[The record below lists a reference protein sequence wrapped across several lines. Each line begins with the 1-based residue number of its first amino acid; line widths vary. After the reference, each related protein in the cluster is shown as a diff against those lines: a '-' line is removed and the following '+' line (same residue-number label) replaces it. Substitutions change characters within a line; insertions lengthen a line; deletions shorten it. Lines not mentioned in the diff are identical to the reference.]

1 MLTPTLCV
9 PCKLLKYLTANPSA
23 DLTQMPIASDGEEW
37 NSDVVDDG
45 IPCSRAYRM
54 LIHYTTT
61 EPKLDAVAHVL
72 ERGCVPNV
80 GPGGGCRVKSKTIWK
95 ALDDICLWWVDCLTS
110 WRSFATAR
118 WVWSSRSSTW
128 CYRRGARRRRIWKP
142 MPHRRLSRLT
152 VRHLPGGFVMSSE
165 NVTCVYQRWHWYY
178 LNSSHVRQ
186 RAVLYRG
193 TECWLERLQLR
204 RESAWR
210 AGFAA
215 ASRLGCQ
222 LRRWNSM

>member
-1 MLTPTLCV
+1 LEQDCVPYLIKIGSRNRDLLAKNKISETANESSTLKNRWSIGSAAPLIGGFPETCESHTNRKRQSSFSSIPVSDSMLTPTLCV

-95 ALDDICLWWVDCLTS
+95 ALDDICL
-110 WRSFATAR
+110 
-118 WVWSSRSSTW
+118 
-128 CYRRGARRRRIWKP
+128 
-142 MPHRRLSRLT
+142 
-152 VRHLPGGFVMSSE
+152 
-165 NVTCVYQRWHWYY
+165 
-178 LNSSHVRQ
+178 
-186 RAVLYRG
+186 
-193 TECWLERLQLR
+193 
-204 RESAWR
+204 
-210 AGFAA
+210 
-215 ASRLGCQ
+215 
-222 LRRWNSM
+222 